1 MTCAIVEDEP
11 LALHILET
19 YVQKIPFL
27 DLKASFRSPMAAMN
41 YLQQTPIDLLF
52 LDINMPDLSGIQL
65 LKSLTKAP
73 LIIFTTAYSKYAIE
87 SYELSAVDYL
97 LKPFELERFLKAVN
111 KAHQTWQKSPLESS
125 FPQVPEFLFLK
136 SGTKTFKVLLQDIL
150 YVEAAE
156 NYVSYVTK
164 ERKILVLDRLS
175 SLEKTL
181 PAPLFVRAHKSY
193 IVGLTHIEVLERSAI
208 TIGTERIPIGRAY
221 RKALFERIEKTS

>member
-1 MTCAIVEDEP
+1 MTCTIVEDEP
-11 LALHILET
+11 LALQILET
-19 YVQKIPFL
+19 YIKKVPFL

-41 YLQQTPIDLLF
+41 YLQKTPVDLLF

-87 SYELSAVDYL
+87 SYELNAVDYL

-111 KAHQTWQKSPLESS
+111 KAQ
-125 FPQVPEFLFLK
+125 QVWGKPALSQAIAPEFLFLK
-136 SGTKTFKVLLQDIL
+136 SGAKTFKVLLQDIL
-150 YVEAAE
+150 YLEAAE

-164 ERKILVLDRLS
+164 DRKILVLDRLS

-181 PAPLFVRAHKSY
+181 PTALFVRAHKSY
-193 IVGLTHIEVLERSAI
+193 IINLTHIKILERAAI

-221 RKALFERIEKTS
+221 RKMLFERIEKIP

>member
-111 KAHQTWQKSPLESS
+111 KAQQSWQKPLLESIS
-125 FPQVPEFLFLK
+125 PQVPEFLFLK

-150 YVEAAE
+150 YLEAAE

-181 PAPLFVRAHKSY
+181 PASLFVRAHKSY
-193 IVGLTHIEVLERSAI
+193 IVGLTHIEVLERSAV

-221 RKALFERIEKTS
+221 RKALFERIEKAP